1 MVSHLG
7 RVDIHFVAA
16 AAPTFCPK
24 GGGTFQILAN
34 PTTMVSLYFTIPYL
48 VQLGLRLELGAA
60 PSALVRPRVR
70 AAAIFTISLLVA
82 HLRPKGGPQVA

>member
-1 MVSHLG
+1 MKEDLNHLCDISSVIRVEAADPPLDGAVPPPRG
-7 RVDIHFVAA
+7 RRRRRVPASDHV
-16 AAPTFCPK
+16 
-24 GGGTFQILAN
+24 
-34 PTTMVSLYFTIPYL
+34 L

-70 AAAIFTISLLVA
+70 AAAILATSLLVA